1 MRTIEKLKAVK
12 SRMSGAVSLKDPVT
26 GNIYRRVSG
35 AVAWPHDIKPGV
47 VTVLA
52 EHKDVVPGT
61 DQHRVDLVAEFRH
74 EDHDTLCREMAAV
87 QESLLVDIWR
97 TPLAH
102 AGTRLVQLFNDQRQR
117 LRLPCIDL
125 ASPPAMKGSRSFR
138 DYDRLVDRRTRN
150 IKTLFFGESQAVLE
164 YNTLNRDDL
173 GRKLEEFPVVAA
185 MLYALA
191 GLDLEDGDM
200 SAWQNN
206 GRLSGNTHSVG
217 GY

>member
-1 MRTIEKLKAVK
+1 MRTIEKLKAVN
-12 SRMSGAVSLKDPVT
+12 SRMNGVRTLKDPVT
-26 GNIYRRVSG
+26 GVKYRRVSG
-35 AVAWPHDIKPGV
+35 AVAWPYDIKPGA

-52 EHKDVVPGT
+52 ERKEVIAGT
-61 DQHRVDLVAEFRH
+61 DQHRVDIIAEFLH
-74 EDHDTLCREMAAV
+74 EDHETLCREMASA

-97 TPLAH
+97 TPLSH

-191 GLDLEDGDM
+191 GLDLEDGAIG
-200 SAWQNN
+200 AWQDNV
-206 GRLSGNTHSVG
+206 RLSGNTSSVG